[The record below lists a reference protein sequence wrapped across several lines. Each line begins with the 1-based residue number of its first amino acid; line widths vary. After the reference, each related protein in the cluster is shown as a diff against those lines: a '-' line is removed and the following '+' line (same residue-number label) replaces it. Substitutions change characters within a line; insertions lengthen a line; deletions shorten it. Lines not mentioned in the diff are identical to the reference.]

1 MNHLMIASLFAAGL
15 LGVPACA
22 PQQAE
27 GTGYAR
33 GPASAGVTA
42 QDDRYC
48 LRYTGTRIDL
58 RRHDR
63 SGAFEPDCVAASG
76 RVYTRDDLERT
87 GEVDIVD
94 ALRKLDPAI
103 R

>member
-1 MNHLMIASLFAAGL
+1 MNRLMIATLCAAGL

-22 PQQAE
+22 TQQTE
-27 GTGYAR
+27 GAGDAR
-33 GPASAGVTA
+33 GPASAGAAA
-42 QDDRYC
+42 QEDRYC

-63 SGAFEPDCVAASG
+63 TSGFEQGCVASGG
-76 RVYTRDDLERT
+76 RVYTREDLERT
-87 GEVDIVD
+87 GEVDIAN